1 MNCIQLRGELGV
13 YVLGALE
20 QWERAPIEAHL
31 AECGDCR
38 AVAAELLPVPRA
50 LALIDQTRLEQFL
63 HGTAQAP
70 ERRLSIPAAATPRDS
85 GPAQARRQRPGWL
98 PVAAAAALIVS
109 AGGLWLG
116 LRPDPGTAPGV
127 RTVEATNAQSHVHA
141 RVQVTSTATGSALT
155 LGLAGV
161 AAGEHCQLIAIGADG
176 RREVA
181 ASWVADY
188 RGGADVHGSV
198 DLVPRA
204 IARLQVQT
212 LEGRVLVVLPG

>member
-38 AVAAELLPVPRA
+38 ALAAELLPVPRA

-116 LRPDPGTAPGV
+116 LPSDPATAPRS

-141 RVQVTSTATGSALT
+141 RVQVTSTATGSSLT

-161 AAGEHCQLIAIGADG
+161 PASEHCQLIAIGADG

-198 DLVPRA
+198 DLSPPA

-212 LEGRVLVVLPG
+212 LDGRVLVVLPG